1 MNKDGLKD
9 YFDNLSAVA
18 TTEKIVV
25 EQLTA
30 AIAALTI
37 NNEAL
42 VTTNS
47 KLVAEVK
54 NLTRSL
60 GQNTDSATSV
70 TTPHK

>member
-1 MNKDGLKD
+1 MNKDGLED

-42 VTTNS
+42 VTTN
-47 KLVAEVK
+47 
-54 NLTRSL
+54 T
-60 GQNTDSATSV
+60 GG
-70 TTPHK
+70 